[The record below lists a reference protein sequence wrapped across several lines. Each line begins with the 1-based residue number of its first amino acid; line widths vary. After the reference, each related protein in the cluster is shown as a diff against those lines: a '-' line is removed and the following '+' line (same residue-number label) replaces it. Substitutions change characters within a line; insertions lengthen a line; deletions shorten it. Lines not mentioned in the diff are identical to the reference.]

1 MKEDFKY
8 QIIKKLVEL
17 NGNKKAAALRIGC
30 TVRHLNRMIRGY
42 RSNGKE
48 FFIHGNKG
56 IKPIHTISEDIRCMI
71 IDLYK
76 TKYHE
81 ANFTH
86 YAELLDTHE
95 GIAYALNPNTISLL
109 ILIVI
114 LLILEKVH
122 PLWLLKLLM
131 VNITLA

>member
-1 MKEDFKY
+1 MFIIRKVDLNMKEDFKY
-8 QIIKKLVEL
+8 QIIKKLVEV

-30 TVRHLNRMIRGY
+30 TVRHLNRMIAGY

-56 IKPIHTISEDIRCMI
+56 IKLIHTISEDIRCMI

-86 YAELLDTHE
+86 YAE
-95 GIAYALNPNTISLL
+95 
-109 ILIVI
+109 
-114 LLILEKVH
+114 
-122 PLWLLKLLM
+122 
-131 VNITLA
+131 